1 MELQITHNTEASD
14 RPEET
19 GTRSHSPRN
28 QELWGTTLLIFLKAF
43 EFMMCTKDM
52 QSSLLGFK
60 YILKDLLH
68 V

>member
-19 GTRSHSPRN
+19 GARPHSPRN
-28 QELWGTTLLIFLKAF
+28 QELWGTTLLIFLKDL
-43 EFMMCTKDM
+43 EFMIFTKDM
-52 QSSLLGFK
+52 QSSLLGTK
-60 YILKDLLH
+60 YIIKDLLH